1 MNSVIFYRAYLACV
15 SYTDHN
21 VGRVLDALE
30 KANMQIIPSLFYSL
44 ITAIA

>member
-21 VGRVLDALE
+21 IGRVLDALE
-30 KANMQIIPSLFYSL
+30 KSEYANNTIIVL
-44 ITAIA
+44 